1 MHSHWWPC
9 HIGSRVPE
17 RLTTVAAL
25 HFIAPAKKARFA
37 DGHLALWKK
46 SSIVVHHF
54 YAQHF
59 LHHVRRS
66 HPAFGLVKAYHAHIE
81 VLKKRLIALLT
92 LTYHWRYYR
101 IQRETSWEAQVSP
114 LCDII
119 SGPEIWQRRIKYP
132 VNPLLYGTTTC
143 PSRSLCPNGVMTHA
157 CKRGSFIFAWA
168 GLSDRGSNH
177 INIKEG
183 RHLKKK
189 YANYQN

>member
-1 MHSHWWPC
+1 MAIWHYGKNQASLYT
-9 HIGSRVPE
+9 ISM
-17 RLTTVAAL
+17 LNISSTMSVAV
-25 HFIAPAKKARFA
+25 IPP
-37 DGHLALWKK
+37 D
-46 SSIVVHHF
+46 
-54 YAQHF
+54 
-59 LHHVRRS
+59 
-66 HPAFGLVKAYHAHIE
+66 AFGLVKAYHAHIE

-143 PSRSLCPNGVMTHA
+143 PSRSLCPNGVMTHPFNHA